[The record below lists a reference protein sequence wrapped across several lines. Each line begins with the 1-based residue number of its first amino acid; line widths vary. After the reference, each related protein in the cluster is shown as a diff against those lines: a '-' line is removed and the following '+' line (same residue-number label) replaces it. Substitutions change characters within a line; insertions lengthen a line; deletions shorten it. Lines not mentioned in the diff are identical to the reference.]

1 MTNELI
7 QYVRVNRGKN
17 KGTPRGVV
25 IAFKD
30 TAGKVHVG
38 WSYTATSKGDS
49 FDKERGLLIARGRAN
64 KSPKIQCGLNGCEG
78 DDCEDCNGNAVKI
91 PVDVELVLSHMTERA
106 HRYFKA

>member
-49 FDKERGLLIARGRAN
+49 FDKERGMLIARGRAN
-64 KSPKIQCGLNGCEG
+64 KSFWSKSE
-78 DDCEDCNGNAVKI
+78 GNAAKI
-91 PVDVELVLSHMTERA
+91 PADVEPVLSHMTERA